1 MFGIGGVRGK
11 LIATLGV
18 FIVLLLASLAI
29 AAMRVNTMSNAL
41 AVINEVNSA
50 KQRQAI
56 NFRGSVHDRAIL
68 IRDLVLYE
76 DPASIETAIVEI
88 EALEAAYDAA
98 RSELDLLVTQYPAA
112 DVDEAYSAINGIEAA
127 TRPLVDTI
135 VRERRAGRMNQ
146 DVEQALNE
154 SRRMFTDWLA
164 AINVLIDKQEAKN
177 LELGGT
183 VSRIASTFTMV
194 VVGPGGAALVI
205 GGIAAFL
212 LVRLISRRI
221 KAIEDGMTAV
231 TRDDHVTDLTIR
243 LDESTG
249 DEFGR
254 IASACNRV
262 LVKLTDTVKSVADA
276 SSAVT
281 AESAEA
287 SDQAEAIAHT
297 TQRQLDQTGQVAAAI
312 EQMSASIGNIASNGS
327 SAAEAARRS
336 EQRAVEGG
344 NVVREVIQKM
354 QAIAEHVED
363 CSREV
368 TELSVKG
375 ESIGEIIAVINDIA
389 DQTNLLALNAAI
401 EAARAGEHG
410 RGFAVVA
417 DEVRKLA
424 ERTTTATEEVSRS
437 IRDIQSGTHSA
448 GQR

>member
-146 DVEQALNE
+146 DVERALNE

-212 LVRLISRRI
+212 LVRLISQRI

-231 TRDDHVTDLTIR
+231 TRDDHITDLTIR

-254 IASACNRV
+254 IAAACNRV

-276 SSAVT
+276 SAAVT

-287 SDQAEAIAHT
+287 SDQAEAIVQT

-327 SAAEAARRS
+327 SAAEAAGRS

-363 CSREV
+363 CSR
-368 TELSVKG
+368 
-375 ESIGEIIAVINDIA
+375 
-389 DQTNLLALNAAI
+389 
-401 EAARAGEHG
+401 
-410 RGFAVVA
+410 
-417 DEVRKLA
+417 
-424 ERTTTATEEVSRS
+424 
-437 IRDIQSGTHSA
+437 
-448 GQR
+448 